1 MRVMTE
7 SEVMTNHMEVLP
19 NDLVLGDCLKIMK
32 YIPEKS
38 VSLILTD
45 LPYG

>member
-1 MRVMTE
+1 MKLFTE
-7 SEVMTNHMEVLP
+7 SEVITNHMEVTP
-19 NDLVLGDCLKIMK
+19 NTLILGDCLEVMK

-38 VSLILTD
+38 ISMILTD